1 MNDSFQTEETEE
13 NGKKKKEKLNLNL
26 NLFPIIIVFVI
37 IIVVIILAV
46 VITNVISNN
55 KKKNKAKEENNNIVN
70 LNSELDGAYGF
81 AKEGNRIV
89 VLRDKKTPKTIYNIS
104 QGTGNY
110 GEFLDYTY
118 YDKKLYLLFNDS
130 IESISLTD
138 GNGIYELKKE
148 YDYEQVKCNDGT
160 IGKTTNLI
168 VTDDIVYFNNSSCAI
183 SGFNRNLEEDETKED
198 NQTTGSQVNIYQ
210 FNTLKS
216 SSMTYS
222 DGVLYFTG
230 DNKLFKVSEEDGD
243 IKEIANNI
251 SSNYPLFVQDGVLI
265 YSNKNND
272 KTYNFFG
279 ISTDTFESAEI
290 VKNAKGLSIYD
301 QTYYYYDN
309 NGVYKYDG
317 ENSENIYSLRYNEL
331 SSLEIY
337 NGLLQI
343 VDKSTNGDEKKRI
356 NNIDL
361 KNKNKTSVSEHE
373 YTMIRNIEE

>member
-1 MNDSFQTEETEE
+1 MDDDFQTEEIEE
-13 NGKKKKEKLNLNL
+13 KGKKKKEKLNLNL
-26 NLFPIIIVFVI
+26 NLFPILIVFGI
-37 IIVVIILAV
+37 IIVVIIVAV
-46 VITNVISNN
+46 VITNVVNNN
-55 KKKNKAKEENNNIVN
+55 KKKNEVKDETENIVN

-89 VLRDKKTPKTIYNIS
+89 VLRNKKTPKTIYNIS

-148 YDYEQVKCNDGT
+148 YDYEQVKCKDGT

-168 VTDDIVYFNNSSCAI
+168 VTEDIIYFNNSSCAI
-183 SGFNRNLEEDETKED
+183 SGFNRSLDDEEETIGD
-198 NQTTGSQVNIYQ
+198 QVNIYQ
-210 FNTLKS
+210 FDTLKS
-216 SSMTYS
+216 SNMTYS

-230 DNKLFKVSEEDGD
+230 NNKLFKVSEEDGE
-243 IKEIANNI
+243 IKEIANGI
-251 SSNYPLFVQDGVLI
+251 SGNYPLNVVDGVLV

-272 KTYNFFG
+272 NTYNFFG
-279 ISTDTFESAEI
+279 ISVDSFESAEI
-290 VKNAKGLSIYD
+290 VKNAKGLNIYD

-317 ENSENIYSLRYNEL
+317 ESSESIYTLRYNEL
-331 SSLEIY
+331 SNLEIY
-337 NGLLQI
+337 NGILQI

-361 KNKNKTSVSEHE
+361 KNDNKVSTSEHE
-373 YTMIRNIEE
+373 YTMIRNIED